1 MKKKI
6 KEIGNDVYIHEPIEF
21 INPENLVLRSNIVIS
36 TFAYIAAGRGTWVA
50 DHVHIATHTSISGG
64 GFCILE
70 SFCGVSA
77 GVRIITGSADPSGLT
92 SSVLPR
98 EFQSVNR
105 SFVHVGRYAELFSN
119 VVVTPGVTIGE
130 GAVVGAGS
138 FVNKD
143 LEPWSIYVGSPA
155 RKIGERNKD
164 KILKSLDELKEK
176 YNIVPTDFS
185 EIIERVHNECK
196 S

>member
-1 MKKKI
+1 MEGDSAFWK
-6 KEIGNDVYIHEPIEF
+6 V
-21 INPENLVLRSNIVIS
+21 
-36 TFAYIAAGRGTWVA
+36 FAGVAAGT
-50 DHVHIATHTSISGG
+50 
-64 GFCILE
+64 
-70 SFCGVSA
+70 
-77 GVRIITGSADPSGLT
+77 RIITGTADPSGLT

-119 VVVTPGVTIGE
+119 VVVTTGVTIGE

-143 LEPWSIYVGSPA
+143 LEPWGIYVGSPV
-155 RKIGERNKD
+155 RKIGVRNKE
-164 KILKSLDELKEK
+164 KILKRLDELKEK
-176 YNIVPTDFS
+176 YNMVPTDFS
-185 EIIERVHNECK
+185 KIIERVHNECK